1 VAIGELSLM
10 FMVFGVCPWIAN
22 GILSNLA
29 PAQVIRQLESHLVV
43 LEAELK
49 EIYSDI
55 AQLESMTRKYGRSS
69 TVFTYPSLFLTVLI
83 PLDRIL
89 LLDWAAPLDRPQRLQ
104 GETYS

>member
-1 VAIGELSLM
+1 VAIGELSHI
-10 FMVFGVCPWIAN
+10 FMAFGVYPRIAN
-22 GILSNLA
+22 GILWNLA

-55 AQLESMTRKYGRSS
+55 AQLESMTRKYGTSS

-89 LLDWAAPLDRPQRLQ
+89 LLDWVAPLDRPQRLQ

>member
-1 VAIGELSLM
+1 MAIGELSQI
-10 FMVFGVCPWIAN
+10 FMAFGVYSRIAN
-22 GILSNLA
+22 GILWNLA

-89 LLDWAAPLDRPQRLQ
+89 LLDRVAPLDRPQRLQ